1 MAIYRVAEDLNS
13 GQPRTNLASGQGET
27 RTRDCWIASPAL
39 QPLSHAASHSQ
50 YNVSDSKLPVTQDLI
65 QNVLGSMFEVG
76 HSVDN
81 NNTTAILVTKI

>member
-1 MAIYRVAEDLNS
+1 MES
-13 GQPRTNLASGQGET
+13 GAAG
-27 RTRDCWIASPAL
+27 L
-39 QPLSHAASHSQ
+39 QVQRSNHSATLPPHRQ

-65 QNVLGSMFEVG
+65 QNVLGSTFEVG